1 MTTCD
6 GSCPLL
12 DAVVEEEERSF
23 ALSDYEGA
31 TARWCPGCGD
41 HSVLTSMEKLLVA
54 EQLAPER
61 TVFVSGRG
69 SIC

>member
-12 DAVVEEEERSF
+12 DAAVEKEEERSF
-23 ALSDYEGA
+23 GQSDYEGA

-41 HSVLTSMEKLLVA
+41 HSVLLLA
-54 EQLAPER
+54 
-61 TVFVSGRG
+61 
-69 SIC
+69 